1 MISTRIALV
10 GSPASIKTQ
19 TAELLSAELN
29 LDCVSIVKDFEFS
42 LPDNSNFRCTKIWQM
57 ITSLACFH
65 ERIRNENI
73 HSFISDGSAM
83 HEFIL
88 IKAQSAS
95 YSYEGIK
102 FRGNERLSSSEQDF
116 EDRFVK
122 IATEY
127 INKSYDHIFLIY
139 SDAFENDKDRE
150 LDDIFKRIFLNLM
163 ENTHV
168 KYTCLKGKTE
178 ELIDQIVKEIT

>member
-10 GSPASIKTQ
+10 GSPASLKTQ
-19 TAELLSAELN
+19 TSELLSKKLN
-29 LDCVSIVKDFEFS
+29 LDYVSIAKDFEFH
-42 LPDNSNFRCTKIWQM
+42 LPDNTNFKCTKIWQM
-57 ITSLACFH
+57 VTSLAYFH
-65 ERIRNENI
+65 ERIRNESI

-83 HEFIL
+83 HEFML
-88 IKAQSAS
+88 TKAQNIA
-95 YSYEGIK
+95 YNHKGEK
-102 FRGNERLSSSEQDF
+102 FRGKEIQSKSEQDF
-116 EDRFVK
+116 EDRFAK

-127 INKSYDHIFLIY
+127 INKSYDHIFFIY

-150 LDDIFKRIFLNLM
+150 LDDVFKRIFHNLM